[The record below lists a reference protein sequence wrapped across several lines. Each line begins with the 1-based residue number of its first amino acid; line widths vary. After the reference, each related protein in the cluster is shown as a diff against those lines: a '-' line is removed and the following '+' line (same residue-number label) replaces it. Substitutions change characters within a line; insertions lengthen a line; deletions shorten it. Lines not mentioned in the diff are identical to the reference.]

1 MNESQ
6 GETRAESTTAASPE
20 STAAAQ
26 GRSPASADEPGPQ
39 SVKGPRINK
48 GLVIVN
54 TGNGK
59 GKTTAAMGLL
69 LRAWGRDMKV
79 IMLQFIKHSTA
90 NFGEQRAAQKMGVE
104 MRAMGDGFTWRSRD
118 LEQTADLARAHWEDC
133 REVIAGG
140 GYDVVILD
148 EFTYPLHY
156 GWIPVDEVLEALRR
170 RPEMQHIVITGRNA
184 PPALTEFADLV
195 TEMQV
200 VKHPYHSG
208 IKAQPGVEF

>member
-1 MNESQ
+1 M
-6 GETRAESTTAASPE
+6 STE
-20 STAAAQ
+20 Q
-26 GRSPASADEPGPQ
+26 QEQEEQQGPQ

-69 LRAWGRDMKV
+69 FRAWGRDMKV

-90 NFGEQRAAQKMGVE
+90 NFGEQRAAKKIGIE
-104 MRAMGDGFTWRSRD
+104 IRAMGDGFTWRSKD
-118 LEQTADLARAHWEDC
+118 LEESADLARAHWEDC
-133 REVIAGG
+133 KEIIAAGEHDVI
-140 GYDVVILD
+140 VLD

-156 GWIPVDEVLEALRR
+156 GWIPVEDVIQVLRD
-170 RPEMQHIVITGRNA
+170 RPEMQHIVITGRHA
-184 PPALTEFADLV
+184 PEALVEFADLV
-195 TEMQV
+195 TEMNV
-200 VKHPYHSG
+200 IKHPYHSG

>member
-1 MNESQ
+1 MSTEDS
-6 GETRAESTTAASPE
+6 TRE
-20 STAAAQ
+20 
-26 GRSPASADEPGPQ
+26 GPQ

-54 TGNGK
+54 TGSGK

-69 LRAWGRDMKV
+69 FRAWGRDMKV

-90 NFGEQRAAQKMGVE
+90 NFGEQRAAQKIGVE
-104 MRAMGDGFTWRSRD
+104 MRAMGDGFTWRSKD
-118 LEQTADLARAHWEDC
+118 LEQTADLARAHWGDC
-133 REVIAGG
+133 KEVIASGE
-140 GYDVVILD
+140 YDVVVLD

-156 GWIPVDEVLEALRR
+156 GWISVEEVIDVLEK
-170 RPEMQHIVITGRNA
+170 RPPMQHLVITGRHA
-184 PPALTEFADLV
+184 PEALVEYADLV

-200 VKHPYHSG
+200 VKHPYQEG